1 MQKIHSSH
9 APAAIGPYSQAIRSG
24 NLLFCSGQTPLDP
37 GTQTIVGDTIEEQT
51 RQALSNLN
59 RVLAADGLGLNDIVK
74 TSVFLKTMD
83 DFEGMNSIYESV
95 FGSHKPARIT
105 VAVRQ
110 NPLDARVEIECIA
123 EYQP

>member
-37 GTQTIVGDTIEEQT
+37 ETQTIVGDTIEEQT

-95 FGSHKPARIT
+95 FGSHKPARTT